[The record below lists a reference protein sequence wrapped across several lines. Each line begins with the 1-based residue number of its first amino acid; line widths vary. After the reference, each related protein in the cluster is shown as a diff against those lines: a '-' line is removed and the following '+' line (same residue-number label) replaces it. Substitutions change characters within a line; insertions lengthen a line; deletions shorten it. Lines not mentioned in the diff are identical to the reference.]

1 LHDWFATISRWSR
14 PVTFQNEVLHAAD
27 RWTEDGKTVFWVEN
41 QGVWLWAYEHG
52 SDDPIVYD
60 REAEDDEPWRS
71 SNVSLSAFMLQIAV
85 FEAILGSPHG
95 ASSVWVAQPQLD
107 QILAPMAPV
116 PGAIWH
122 WPIDG
127 YRFYAGNGT
136 LASFGSN
143 LDPAEQTEDLET
155 FDLFFA
161 ATNVERLAYLRDIPG
176 VRWDRPPT

>member
-1 LHDWFATISRWSR
+1 
-14 PVTFQNEVLHAAD
+14 
-27 RWTEDGKTVFWVEN
+27 
-41 QGVWLWAYEHG
+41 
-52 SDDPIVYD
+52 
-60 REAEDDEPWRS
+60 
-71 SNVSLSAFMLQIAV
+71 
-85 FEAILGSPHG
+85 
-95 ASSVWVAQPQLD
+95 
-107 QILAPMAPV
+107 MAPV